1 MILHASVV
9 CISLSHGV
17 GEPIPYARGNTCTPY
32 MEIFSHIHML
42 LQLKIKI

>member
-17 GEPIPYARGNTCTPY
+17 GEPIPYARGEY
-32 MEIFSHIHML
+32 MHPIHGNFFSYSYVIA
-42 LQLKIKI
+42 IKD